1 MVDGEVSAFL
11 AGAGAVTT
19 GSVAVVAGVLIVETA
34 GTVVAVVVTTAVVGG
49 GASSLAAGSGP
60 FEMERPAI
68 ALAASPTLNAIAT
81 PAVAAA
87 VVRREER
94 RMTEG
99 YDANG

>member
-1 MVDGEVSAFL
+1 MTAASV
-11 AGAGAVTT
+11 AVGVGVLTVVPSGT
-19 GSVAVVAGVLIVETA
+19 AVAVVAPA
-34 GTVVAVVVTTAVVGG
+34 VVAG

-60 FEMERPAI
+60 FEMERPAM

-87 VVRREER
+87 VVRSEER
-94 RMTEG
+94 RMAEG